1 MGHQRENTPSGS
13 EVPSLL
19 PSPPSNPC
27 GSPRPTTTKPVHP
40 SSTEN
45 ASKFAVFLT
54 LYQPD
59 PFSLKAALDLAFQPF
74 NNLFSS
80 SIFLILS
87 LSFLYHIIIIFQRI
101 EKFEQCT
108 QRWSETFDVGGR
120 CRKLVGKQQL
130 L

>member
-27 GSPRPTTTKPVHP
+27 GSPRPTTMKPVHL

-45 ASKFAVFLT
+45 ASKFSHCTRSF
-54 LYQPD
+54 
-59 PFSLKAALDLAFQPF
+59 FFALDLAFQPF

-87 LSFLYHIIIIFQRI
+87 LSFLYHTSLSYSKGSKSLSNAHRDRTKRF
-101 EKFEQCT
+101 T
-108 QRWSETFDVGGR
+108 LGVVAGNWSGN
-120 CRKLVGKQQL
+120 
-130 L
+130 

>member
-1 MGHQRENTPSGS
+1 MGPSGS

-27 GSPRPTTTKPVHP
+27 GSPKPTTTKPVHP

-45 ASKFAVFLT
+45 ASKFSHCT
-54 LYQPD
+54 RS
-59 PFSLKAALDLAFQPF
+59 FSLQAALDSAFQPF

-87 LSFLYHIIIIFQRI
+87 LSFLYHTSLSYSKGSKSLSNAQRDRA
-101 EKFEQCT
+101 EHFT
-108 QRWSETFDVGGR
+108 FLRWGR
-120 CRKLVGKQQL
+120 C
-130 L
+130 

>member
-1 MGHQRENTPSGS
+1 MG
-13 EVPSLL
+13 SLL

-27 GSPRPTTTKPVHP
+27 GSPKPTTTKPVHP

-45 ASKFAVFLT
+45 ASKFSHCT
-54 LYQPD
+54 RS
-59 PFSLKAALDLAFQPF
+59 FSLQAALDSAFQPF

-108 QRWSETFDVGGR
+108 QRSSETLLRWGSLQETGR
-120 CRKLVGKQQL
+120 ETTTFLFIINFK
-130 L
+130 